1 MKKRRLMS
9 FFLLQSWLDHNLGTV
24 LDGLEGEGL
33 KEDTVVLLHGDH
45 GWQLGEHDSWHKFTK
60 YAAYTYS
67 TMRLCLIVK
76 IDPFHREFSPML
88 GLFLRIN

>member
-1 MKKRRLMS
+1 
-9 FFLLQSWLDHNLGTV
+9 

-60 YAAYTYS
+60 YAAYGTCIL
-67 TMRLCLIVK
+67 LCVYA
-76 IDPFHREFSPML
+76 
-88 GLFLRIN
+88 